1 MTLLINDTHSSV
13 AAQKQKTKKYR
24 VFKMELP
31 LFESRA
37 RLIYK
42 GLKKE
47 IIEQHTDKK
56 KTNSELISFK

>member
-1 MTLLINDTHSSV
+1 
-13 AAQKQKTKKYR
+13 
-24 VFKMELP
+24 MELP

-56 KTNSELISFK
+56 TNSELIS

>member
-56 KTNSELISFK
+56 TNSELISFK

>member
-1 MTLLINDTHSSV
+1 MTLLIKNDTHSSV
-13 AAQKQKTKKYR
+13 AAQKHKTKKYR

-37 RLIYK
+37 RLLIYDE

-56 KTNSELISFK
+56 KTNSQN

>member
-1 MTLLINDTHSSV
+1 
-13 AAQKQKTKKYR
+13 
-24 VFKMELP
+24 MELP
-31 LFESRA
+31 LSESRA

>member
-1 MTLLINDTHSSV
+1 
-13 AAQKQKTKKYR
+13 
-24 VFKMELP
+24 MELP

-37 RLIYK
+37 RLLIYDE

-56 KTNSELISFK
+56 NKFSELIS